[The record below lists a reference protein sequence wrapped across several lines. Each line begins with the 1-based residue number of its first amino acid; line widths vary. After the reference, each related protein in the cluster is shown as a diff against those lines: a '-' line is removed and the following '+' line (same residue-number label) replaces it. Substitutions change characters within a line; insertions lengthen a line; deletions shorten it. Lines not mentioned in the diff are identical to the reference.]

1 MICSSIFRKKVFGFF
16 KTIDSKP
23 LYRVIVFG
31 YYDNYCYLWN
41 KFGRVYEELYD
52 CFTQHTSINDLCQQL
67 LKASDYYRY

>member
-1 MICSSIFRKKVFGFF
+1 MYYDLMICSSIFRKKVFGFF

-23 LYRVIVFG
+23 LYRVIVFR

-52 CFTQHTSINDLCQQL
+52 CFTRKTESLRIL
-67 LKASDYYRY
+67 